1 MPDKLLQKMQDA
13 YDRLSK
19 EAVAGVYGQRYI
31 PPTGDADDNP
41 DTRVDFPYVDDPKG
55 YTTHVPLEQDE
66 ELKEAEGDAPAATP
80 APADAGAEA
89 GAELGGS
96 EVPPPEGDT
105 GGIGDM
111 GMDAGGNMPGVAG
124 GAGMPGVG
132 EQEEKLTSNQLG
144 RVYELKKIY
153 SRLASV
159 ESFIS
164 RTTDESILEIRK
176 LVSQSIDL
184 FELVISNFDQ
194 YKDKVDEII
203 VTFYEFLDVV
213 YGSLKTHFAEMSKKE

>member
-1 MPDKLLQKMQDA
+1 VTDKLLQKMQDA
-13 YDRLSK
+13 YDRIAK
-19 EAVAGVYGQRYI
+19 EAAAGVYGQRYI

-41 DTRVDFPYVDDPKG
+41 DTRVDFPYVDDPAG
-55 YTTHVPLEQDE
+55 YKTHVPLEQDE
-66 ELKEAEGDAPAATP
+66 ELKEAEGDAPTTP
-80 APADAGAEA
+80 APAGADA
-89 GAELGGS
+89 GAELGGADM
-96 EVPPPEGDT
+96 PPPEGDT

-111 GMDAGGNMPGVAG
+111 GMDASGNMPGVEG
-124 GAGMPGVG
+124 GAGMPGMG

-164 RTTDESILEIRK
+164 RTTDDSILEIRK